1 MILKLAGKR
10 EKEREQNR
18 ARELFD
24 KLLKYMKFCFQKR
37 KTVLNDAK
45 DDVQKMAKKLKKA
58 KNKLKRAQA
67 DIEEAGAVSINL

>member
-1 MILKLAGKR
+1 M
-10 EKEREQNR
+10 
-18 ARELFD
+18 
-24 KLLKYMKFCFQKR
+24 
-37 KTVLNDAK
+37 LNDAK